1 MEENNFIYENGKI
14 FTSDED
20 NLHADS
26 MIVENGYIKWI
37 GKKED
42 RPTCDF
48 PIIDLNNAG

>member
-26 MIVENGYIKWI
+26 MIVENGYIKWNSI
-37 GKKED
+37 FNIAQIVYE
-42 RPTCDF
+42 
-48 PIIDLNNAG
+48 LNMPHI

>member
-26 MIVENGYIKWI
+26 MIVENGYTKWI
-37 GKKED
+37 GKKK
-42 RPTCDF
+42 
-48 PIIDLNNAG
+48 IDQLVIFQ

>member
-26 MIVENGYIKWI
+26 MIV
-37 GKKED
+37 
-42 RPTCDF
+42 C
-48 PIIDLNNAG
+48 

>member
-20 NLHADS
+20 NLYADS

-37 GKKED
+37 GKKK
-42 RPTCDF
+42 
-48 PIIDLNNAG
+48 IDQLVIFQ